1 MILSSLIQIIF
12 LILDFVW
19 YILLAQVIMSWLL
32 NFGVLNSNQPVVM
45 QIWNSLNRILEPLYR
60 PIRSF
65 LPNFGGV
72 DLAPLILIL
81 IIAVIKII
89 LRNNFITY

>member
-1 MILSSLIQIIF
+1 MLSLVQIIF
-12 LILDFVW
+12 YILDFVF

-32 NFGVLNSNQPVVM
+32 SFGVLNSNQPVVM

-65 LPNFGGV
+65 LPNLGGV
-72 DLAPLILIL
+72 VLAPLIL
-81 IIAVIKII
+81 V
-89 LRNNFITY
+89 FINMPL